1 MTIRLGYRFLLNGLQ
16 NGLQNNLDW
25 MQKSTSQDFGTE
37 TIGKL
42 LIKQAVPASIG
53 ILVMSLNI
61 LVDTIFVG
69 HWIGSQAI
77 AAINVVLPVS
87 FFIAA
92 LGMSIG
98 IGGSSIISRALGA
111 KEVPKA
117 FKTFGNQIT
126 MTLLLTVVLVFF
138 GLYYIDGIIPT
149 FGGKG
154 TIFEPAKIYYRI
166 VLYGVPFLALSMM
179 GNTVIRAEGKPKFAM
194 YAMMIPSVSNLV
206 LDVLLINVMDLGMMG
221 AAWATTGSYVL
232 CFSFIL
238 WFFLSKNSEMKISWP
253 HFKLQKTIVSEISNL
268 GSVTLSRQAIV
279 SITYLLMNTI
289 LYDFGGETS
298 VTSYAIVS
306 RMLMFALFPIFG
318 ITQGFVPIAGYNYGA
333 HNYERVKK
341 TIRIAITYSMALAFL
356 IFVLLIGFPEL
367 ITRMFTTDPLVI
379 EKTPVAMRWVFAAT
393 PIIAI
398 QLIGSAYFQAVGKAV
413 PALLLTLSRQG
424 FFFIPLIFILPLW
437 YGELGVW
444 MAFPAS
450 DVLSTLVT
458 AFILYREVKT
468 KLISKS

>member
-1 MTIRLGYRFLLNGLQ
+1 MNQ
-16 NGLQNNLDW
+16 
-25 MQKSTSQDFGTE
+25 STSNSFGSE
-37 TIGKL
+37 SIGKL

-53 ILVMSLNI
+53 ILVMSINI

-92 LGMSIG
+92 LGMAIG

-111 KEVPKA
+111 SEKSKA
-117 FKTFGNQIT
+117 LKTFGNQVT
-126 MTLLLTVVLVFF
+126 MTIILTLTLVFF
-138 GLYYIDGIIPT
+138 GLYYIDNIIPV

-154 TIFEPAKIYYRI
+154 TIFEPAKIYYQI

-179 GNTVIRAEGKPKFAM
+179 GNTIIRAEGKPKYAM
-194 YAMMIPSVSNLV
+194 YAMMIPSITNLV
-206 LDVLLINVMDLGMMG
+206 LDILLINVIDMGMIG
-221 AAWATTGSYVL
+221 AAWATTGSYML
-232 CFSFIL
+232 CFIFIF
-238 WFFLSKNSEMKISWP
+238 WFFISKNSEMKISLV
-253 HFKLQKTIVSEISNL
+253 HFKLQRSIVSEISNL

-279 SITYLLMNTI
+279 SITYLLINNI
-289 LYDFGGETS
+289 LFDFGGETS

-318 ITQGFVPIAGYNYGA
+318 ITQGFIPIAGYNYGA
-333 HNYERVKK
+333 QNYDRVKQA
-341 TIRIAITYSMALAFL
+341 IRIAIIYAMVMASLV
-356 IFVLLIGFPEL
+356 FVLLIGFPEL
-367 ITRMFTTDPLVI
+367 ITRMFTNDPLVI
-379 EKTPVAMRWVFAAT
+379 EKTPTAMRWVFAAT
-393 PIIAI
+393 PIIAV
-398 QLIGSAYFQAVGKAV
+398 QLIGAAYFQAAGKAI

-444 MAFPAS
+444 MAFPVS

-458 AFILYREVKT
+458 AYILYREVSVKLTLKT
-468 KLISKS
+468 

>member
-1 MTIRLGYRFLLNGLQ
+1 MNQ
-16 NGLQNNLDW
+16 
-25 MQKSTSQDFGTE
+25 STSNSFGSE
-37 TIGKL
+37 SIGKL

-92 LGMSIG
+92 LGMAIG

-111 KEVPKA
+111 SEKSKA
-117 FKTFGNQIT
+117 LKTFGNQVT
-126 MTLLLTVVLVFF
+126 MTIILTLTLVFF
-138 GLYYIDGIIPT
+138 GLYYIDNIIPV

-154 TIFEPAKIYYRI
+154 TIFEPAKIYYQI

-179 GNTVIRAEGKPKFAM
+179 GNTIIRAEGKPKYAM
-194 YAMMIPSVSNLV
+194 YAMMIPSITNLV
-206 LDVLLINVMDLGMMG
+206 LDILLINVMDMGMIG
-221 AAWATTGSYVL
+221 AAWATTGCYML
-232 CFSFIL
+232 CFIFIF
-238 WFFLSKNSEMKISWP
+238 WFFISKNSEMKISLV
-253 HFKLQKTIVSEISNL
+253 HFKLQRSIVSEISNL

-279 SITYLLMNTI
+279 SITYLLMNNI
-289 LYDFGGETS
+289 LFDFGGETS

-318 ITQGFVPIAGYNYGA
+318 ITQGFIPIAGYNYGA
-333 HNYERVKK
+333 QNYDRVKQA
-341 TIRIAITYSMALAFL
+341 IRIAIIYAMVMASLV
-356 IFVLLIGFPEL
+356 FVLLIGFPEL
-367 ITRMFTTDPLVI
+367 ITRMFTNDPLVI
-379 EKTPVAMRWVFAAT
+379 EKTPTAMRWVFAAT
-393 PIIAI
+393 PIIAV
-398 QLIGSAYFQAVGKAV
+398 QLIGAAYFQAAGKAI

-437 YGELGVW
+437 HGELGVW
-444 MAFPAS
+444 MAFPVS

-458 AFILYREVKT
+458 AYILYREVSVKLTLKT
-468 KLISKS
+468 